1 MGIGLSS
8 VALTFLFL
16 EMFFHFKA
24 QQYEWVKERYP
35 GLYAEIKK
43 YVKEGRF
50 LPVGGT
56 WVEMV
61 GRA

>member
-1 MGIGLSS
+1 M
-8 VALTFLFL
+8 
-16 EMFFHFKA
+16 
-24 QQYEWVKERYP
+24 KERYP
-35 GLYAEIKK
+35 GLYADIKK

-61 GRA
+61 RRALIAKHLFFNNSF